1 MVGGVGGVSL
11 TTGFLDGDEA
21 RQYPEILTW
30 HSEVPNTGSRG
41 GGGDHQD
48 IGGPDGGELLEPGVP
63 GVEPDAPTVTPE
75 SSKVV
80 VTRTQEPLDWAA

>member
-11 TTGFLDGDEA
+11 ATGFLDGDEA

-30 HSEVPNTGSRG
+30 HSEVPSTGSLG

-48 IGGPDGGELLEPGVP
+48 VGGLDDDEVLEPGVP
-63 GVEPDAPTVTPE
+63 AVEPEAPTVTPE
-75 SSKVV
+75 SSSVV